1 MTGVGVCSG
10 RLGSTDEAR
19 LAGGSPKAGEPD
31 LARLFV
37 QVGRR
42 VRIRL
47 PPAESHANFWSPL
60 ALNHDP
66 RHLEADFRAE
76 EPEVRIHLP
85 PPASLRTIGPSAL
98 PATEMAFD
106 MPFILPCGTTS

>member
-1 MTGVGVCSG
+1 MGPG
-10 RLGSTDEAR
+10 
-19 LAGGSPKAGEPD
+19 AGGSPRAGETG
-31 LARLFV
+31 LAPSKRLFV
-37 QVGRR
+37 QVGPR

-85 PPASLRTIGPSAL
+85 PADSPSLALIRYRASRTPAFRAGVRGWLGDRVSRDAPGFPS
-98 PATEMAFD
+98 
-106 MPFILPCGTTS
+106 